1 MKHVSLLTVVIAA
14 VTGFASAW
22 IVADL
27 RASEAPRRAP
37 ESAQSSG
44 AATPAET
51 ERLVRALEAL
61 QLEGQA
67 LRARIEALEQRPEP
81 AARLALEP
89 AAAPTT
95 SAPGATDPA
104 AAVPLALLS
113 TELPETVRATLE
125 EIRAEERAAEQV
137 EREAR
142 EAARREERLARLQ
155 EQLGLSNGQV
165 SDLRT
170 WMIEART
177 AREELER
184 QREQGGDREAL
195 RTARAELRTRDEAS
209 LQRIL
214 TPAQFQA
221 WQERESRD
229 DEREARGERQGRAD
243 RGQG

>member
-1 MKHVSLLTVVIAA
+1 MKHVSLLTVLIAA
-14 VTGFASAW
+14 LTGFASAW
-22 IVADL
+22 IASGL
-27 RASEAPRRAP
+27 RASEAPRRAV
-37 ESAQSSG
+37 ESAQSS
-44 AATPAET
+44 AAPTSAET
-51 ERLVRALEAL
+51 ERLARALEEL

-67 LRARIEALEQRPEP
+67 LRARLEALEQRPEP

-89 AAAPTT
+89 AMAPSTP
-95 SAPGATDPA
+95 APGANDS
-104 AAVPLALLS
+104 AAVPLLS
-113 TELPETVRATLE
+113 AELPETVRATLE
-125 EIRAEERAAEQV
+125 EIRAEERAAEEA

-142 EAARREERLARLQ
+142 EAERREERLARLQ
-155 EQLGLSNGQV
+155 EELGLSNAQV
-165 SDLRT
+165 TDLRT

-184 QREQGGDREAL
+184 QREDGGDRTTL
-195 RTARAELRTRDEAS
+195 RSARAELRTRDEAS

-229 DEREARGERQGRAD
+229 DERAARGERDGRAG

>member
-14 VTGFASAW
+14 VTGSASAW
-22 IVADL
+22 LAIGL
-27 RASEAPRRAP
+27 RASEAPRRAT
-37 ESAQSSG
+37 ESAQSSV
-44 AATPAET
+44 AATPAES
-51 ERLVRALEAL
+51 EHLVRALEAL

-89 AAAPTT
+89 AATPTT
-95 SAPGATDPA
+95 SSAGASGSA
-104 AAVPLALLS
+104 AAVPLALS
-113 TELPETVRATLE
+113 SELPETVRAALE
-125 EIRAEERAAEQV
+125 DIRAEERAAEEA

-155 EQLGLSNGQV
+155 EELGLSNGQV

-170 WMIEART
+170 WMIEARA

-184 QREQGGDREAL
+184 QREAGGDRQTF

-214 TPAQFQA
+214 SPAQYQA
-221 WQERESRD
+221 WQEREARD
-229 DEREARGERQGRAD
+229 DERGRRGERDARREQG
-243 RGQG
+243 

>member
-1 MKHVSLLTVVIAA
+1 MKHASLLTLPIAA
-14 VTGFASAW
+14 LTGFASAW
-22 IVADL
+22 IATGL

-37 ESAQSSG
+37 ESAQSSV
-44 AATPAET
+44 APTPAET
-51 ERLVRALEAL
+51 ERLARALEAL

-67 LRARIEALEQRPEP
+67 LRARLEALENRPEP

-95 SAPGATDPA
+95 LSPDASDSA
-104 AAVPLALLS
+104 AAVPLTFLS
-113 TELPETVRATLE
+113 AELPETVRATLE
-125 EIRAEERAAEQV
+125 EIRAEERAAEGA

-155 EQLGLSNGQV
+155 QELGLTNAQV
-165 SDLRT
+165 TDLRT

-184 QREQGGDREAL
+184 QREEGGDREAFRSA
-195 RTARAELRTRDEAS
+195 RTELRTRDEAT
-209 LQRIL
+209 LQGIL

-221 WQERESRD
+221 WQERENRD
-229 DEREARGERQGRAD
+229 EERAGRGERQGRGA